1 MITPEKSNAGP
12 AFRVMPRPFPRNSI
26 ILCTEGNKN
35 GANRR
40 YSARHMARCASLAF
54 TASQSG
60 RKIAVS
66 NHTAK
71 RRIRLPKRGFCQTGR
86 STPRPV
92 SNAVVAHRN
101 TPRLTNSAGYV
112 IMEMLQ
118 VQCEHRK
125 ASPEKPKLPLRFF
138 QSFSQA
144 EMLQVQC
151 EHRKAS
157 PEKPKLPLRF
167 FQSFSQ
173 AEMLQVQCERRIA
186 SPVLFHAETLYV
198 RCEHRKALRA
208 YSQSGNAV
216 CFGQNTVCNRLNYT
230 APFKKHGY
238 RSALGSFYSKT
249 CVFSPF

>member
-1 MITPEKSNAGP
+1 M
-12 AFRVMPRPFPRNSI
+12 

-151 EHRKAS
+151 E
-157 PEKPKLPLRF
+157 
-167 FQSFSQ
+167 
-173 AEMLQVQCERRIA
+173 RRIA

-198 RCEHRKALRA
+198 RCEHSRALRA

-216 CFGQNTVCNRLNYT
+216 CFGQNTVCNRPNYT

-249 CVFSPF
+249 RVFSPF

>member
-151 EHRKAS
+151 E
-157 PEKPKLPLRF
+157 
-167 FQSFSQ
+167 
-173 AEMLQVQCERRIA
+173 RRIA

-198 RCEHRKALRA
+198 RCEHSRALRA

>member
-1 MITPEKSNAGP
+1 MKTSEKPNACP
-12 AFRVMPRPFPRNSI
+12 AFRVMPRPFPRNSM

-40 YSARHMARCASLAF
+40 YSARHMTRCATLAF

-144 EMLQVQC
+144 EMLQVQR
-151 EHRKAS
+151 EHRK
-157 PEKPKLPLRF
+157 
-167 FQSFSQ
+167 
-173 AEMLQVQCERRIA
+173 A

>member
-92 SNAVVAHRN
+92 SKAVVAHRN

-151 EHRKAS
+151 E
-157 PEKPKLPLRF
+157 
-167 FQSFSQ
+167 
-173 AEMLQVQCERRIA
+173 RRIA

-198 RCEHRKALRA
+198 RCEHSRALRA

>member
-151 EHRKAS
+151 E
-157 PEKPKLPLRF
+157 
-167 FQSFSQ
+167 
-173 AEMLQVQCERRIA
+173 RRIA

>member
-1 MITPEKSNAGP
+1 
-12 AFRVMPRPFPRNSI
+12 
-26 ILCTEGNKN
+26 
-35 GANRR
+35 
-40 YSARHMARCASLAF
+40 MARCASLAF

-118 VQCEHRK
+118 VQREH
-125 ASPEKPKLPLRFF
+125 
-138 QSFSQA
+138 
-144 EMLQVQC
+144 
-151 EHRKAS
+151 
-157 PEKPKLPLRF
+157 
-167 FQSFSQ
+167 
-173 AEMLQVQCERRIA
+173 RIA
-186 SPVLFHAETLYV
+186 SPVLFHAEMLYV
-198 RCEHRKALRA
+198 RCEHSRALRA

-216 CFGQNTVCNRLNYT
+216 CFGQNTVCQPPELHGSFQKTRL
-230 APFKKHGY
+230 
-238 RSALGSFYSKT
+238 SLGSWELLFENLRILTVLGGFAMKQCMDADNLHRRLKKIIGQVQAIDRMVDEAVSYT
-249 CVFSPF
+249 HLRAHET

>member
-118 VQCEHRK
+118 VQCE
-125 ASPEKPKLPLRFF
+125 
-138 QSFSQA
+138 
-144 EMLQVQC
+144 
-151 EHRKAS
+151 
-157 PEKPKLPLRF
+157 
-167 FQSFSQ
+167 
-173 AEMLQVQCERRIA
+173 RRIA

-198 RCEHRKALRA
+198 RCEHSRALRA
-208 YSQSGNAV
+208 DSQSGNAV
-216 CFGQNTVCNRLNYT
+216 CFGQNTVCNRPNYT

-249 CVFSPF
+249 RVFSPF